1 MAIIPNEEELSIIK
15 KCELNILREIKR
27 ICDANNINFILGGGT
42 LIGAVRHK
50 GFIPWDDDIDIA
62 MLRSDY
68 EVFIK
73 AASDLPDYMVVLS
86 HPAYEKYGEQ
96 MTKVMDIRAIFRER
110 FAQNVDIPAGVFVD
124 IFVFDNVP
132 SNQISRMVHRFKNYT
147 LRKMILLANDYNF
160 TKYGWKKEAYK
171 LLQKMIKPFPV
182 KSLQKAYDKNAQRY
196 NRQKTDKVVSLS
208 GSYGYK
214 KETVPVSY
222 LEDLVFVEFENDM
235 YCAPREYDAFLR
247 SVYGDYMKLPPKEK
261 QVNKHT
267 LAELDLSGLGA
278 TAHRQL

>member
-1 MAIIPNEEELSIIK
+1 MAIIPNEEELRIIK

-73 AASDLPDYMVVLS
+73 AASGLPDYMVVVS
-86 HPAYEKYGEQ
+86 HPAYENYGEQ

-132 SNQISRMVHRFKNYT
+132 SNYISRAVHRFKNYT

-160 TKYGWKKEAYK
+160 TKYGWKKGAYK
-171 LLQKMIKPFPV
+171 LLQNLIKPFPV
-182 KSLQKAYDKNAQRY
+182 KSLQKAYDRNAQRY

-214 KETVPVSY
+214 KETVPISY
-222 LEDLVFVEFENDM
+222 LEDLVLVEFENDM
-235 YCAPREYDAFLR
+235 YCAPREYDTFLR
-247 SVYGDYMKLPPKEK
+247 SIYGDYMKLPPKEK

-267 LAELDLSGLGA
+267 LAELDLSGLA
-278 TAHRQL
+278 TTTHR